1 VYLIILKRYFCFKK
15 FHKIMKSKYKIFYKV
30 FILFILILQSC
41 VSKKQVLLMQDIDE
55 YDIIKVTS
63 SQNILQENDILKI
76 EVTSLEMK
84 ASIPYN
90 KASSQANGINS
101 LALMQINGY
110 LVSKNKTINFPVLG
124 EISVEGKTTTDLE
137 DDIKQQ
143 LESEGHLI
151 KPNVSVRLLNAKFT
165 ILGEVK
171 MPGTY
176 TFTENNISLLQALG
190 LAGDLTIDGN
200 RHDIRLIREIDGQR
214 FSTNID
220 ITSADFLTSSFQNV
234 KPNDVIIINPNSK
247 KVKSAGLLGNISTAL
262 SIASILLSSII
273 LIR

>member
-1 VYLIILKRYFCFKK
+1 
-15 FHKIMKSKYKIFYKV
+15 
-30 FILFILILQSC
+30 
-41 VSKKQVLLMQDIDE
+41 
-55 YDIIKVTS
+55 
-63 SQNILQENDILKI
+63 
-76 EVTSLEMK
+76 
-84 ASIPYN
+84 
-90 KASSQANGINS
+90 
-101 LALMQINGY
+101 MQINGY

-124 EISVEGKTTTDLE
+124 EISVEGKTTIDLE
-137 DDIKQQ
+137 NDIKQQ

-190 LAGDLTIDGN
+190 LSGDLTIDGN
-200 RHDIRLIREIDGQR
+200 RHDIRVIREIDGQR